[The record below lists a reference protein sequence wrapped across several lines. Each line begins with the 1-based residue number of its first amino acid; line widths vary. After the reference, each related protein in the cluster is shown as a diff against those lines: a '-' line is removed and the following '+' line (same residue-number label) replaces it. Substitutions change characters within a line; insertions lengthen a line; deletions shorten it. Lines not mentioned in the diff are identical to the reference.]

1 MPVHVLAHQ
10 HHIYLPPAKRQQEIL
25 KPQNAFSRARFKCL
39 FTCLQTNSIS
49 AYHHAKRQQE
59 ILKPQNAFSRAR
71 FKCLFTCLQTNGVSI
86 YHHNQNDDATGIG
99 GEYMA
104 TSVSVLSLHG
114 LLDGLAWLF

>member
-10 HHIYLPPAKRQQEIL
+10 HHIYLPP
-25 KPQNAFSRARFKCL
+25 
-39 FTCLQTNSIS
+39 
-49 AYHHAKRQQE
+49 AKRQQE